1 MILTENTLQNTNRKN
16 TFFSF
21 TSGGMTSDR
30 VENQSFSMTQD
41 LMLERDSVVI
51 WWEEITSD
59 IKSYF

>member
-1 MILTENTLQNTNRKN
+1 MIMTRKYIAEYKQKEH
-16 TFFSF
+16 FFSF

>member
-30 VENQSFSMTQD
+30 VENQAFSMTRD
-41 LMLERDSVVI
+41 LMSARDSVVI
-51 WWEEITSD
+51 RWEETTSD
-59 IKSYF
+59 FQS